1 MSATPKLITDTRGDA
16 GHMLITPLTDEGE
29 IRGWLYDAYGS
40 PVTLRFKFG
49 EETATA
55 VDEAVEAAI
64 DIITAHG
71 TGEQREYV
79 SSYLGLKI
87 EDITEWDSSILEWVP
102 SDMWNTIE
110 ATAPD
115 GATIKFHA
123 EDTGDEIVAS
133 FYGRLPA
140 PEYGKDFFDSDDT
153 RDWPIVERYIPRDE
167 WPDCMGV
174 GQRGP
179 KQRNPAPEVQ
189 AIVKAA
195 EASRAVAFA
204 ETYHVILEW
213 TRGEHL
219 GDTVRDD
226 SAVIQEDWTHPIEDW
241 NVRIA
246 AVIENSLIEDSL
258 DENDTDNYD
267 NPPEWLLTLSDGFE
281 VDPEDED
288 APDTTEGAPFEEAEE
303 RLLAKAGLPRSI
315 VLRVDGPW

>member
-16 GHMLITPLTDEGE
+16 GRLLVTPLTEERDV
-29 IRGWLYDAYGS
+29 RTWLYCAYGS
-40 PVTLRFKFG
+40 PTLARPYLD
-49 EETATA
+49 EETFAAMDKAIEAT
-55 VDEAVEAAI
+55 I
-64 DIITAHG
+64 DITNGRG

-79 SSYLGLKI
+79 AAYLGLKI

-102 SDMWNTIE
+102 SDDWNTIE
-110 ATAPD
+110 TTAPD
-115 GATIKFHA
+115 GVTIKFHA
-123 EDTGDEIVAS
+123 EDIGGEIVAS
-133 FYGRLPA
+133 FYGELPV
-140 PEYGKDFFDSDDT
+140 PEYGKDFFDSADG
-153 RDWPIVERYIPRDE
+153 DWSIVERYIPRSE
-167 WPDCMGV
+167 WPDCMRV

-189 AIVKAA
+189 AVVKAA
-195 EASRAVAFA
+195 ETDRAECFA

-213 TRGEHL
+213 TRGDHL

-226 SAVIQEDWTHPIEDW
+226 GAVIQEDWCHPIEDW

-246 AVIENSLIEDSL
+246 AIIENSLIEDSL

-267 NPPEWLLTLSDGFE
+267 DPPEWLRTLSDGFE
-281 VDPEDED
+281 VDPDDED

>member
-1 MSATPKLITDTRGDA
+1 MSATPKLITDTRGNA

-29 IRGWLYDAYGS
+29 IRGWLYDAYGH

-49 EETATA
+49 EKTATA

-64 DIITAHG
+64 DIINGHG

-102 SDMWNTIE
+102 SDDWWNTIE

-115 GATIKFHA
+115 GVTIKFHA
-123 EDTGDEIVAS
+123 EDTGGDIVAN
-133 FYGRLPA
+133 FYGELPV
-140 PEYGKDFFDSDDT
+140 PEYGKDYFDSADG
-153 RDWPIVERYIPRDE
+153 DWSIVERYIPRSE
-167 WPDCMGV
+167 WPDCMRV
-174 GQRGP
+174 GKRGP

-189 AIVKAA
+189 AVIKAA
-195 EASRAVAFA
+195 EASRAECFA

-226 SAVIQEDWTHPIEDW
+226 GAVIQEDWTHSIEDW
-241 NVRIA
+241 TVRIA
-246 AVIENSLIEDSL
+246 AIIENSLIEDSL

-267 NPPEWLLTLSDGFE
+267 NPPEWLRPLSDGFK
-281 VDPEDED
+281 VDPEDEN

>member
-1 MSATPKLITDTRGDA
+1 MSATPKLITDTRGTA
-16 GHMLITPLTDEGE
+16 GRLLVTPLTDVGE
-29 IRGWLYDAYGS
+29 IRGWLYDAYGH

-64 DIITAHG
+64 DIINGHG

-87 EDITEWDSSILEWVP
+87 EDITDWDSSILEWKP
-102 SDMWNTIE
+102 SDYWNTIE

-115 GATIKFHA
+115 GVTIKFHA
-123 EDTGDEIVAS
+123 NDTGNEIVAS
-133 FYGRLPA
+133 FYGDLVA

-153 RDWPIVERYIPRDE
+153 RDWPIVERYIPRSE
-167 WPDCMGV
+167 WPDCMSV
-174 GQRGP
+174 GQHGP
-179 KQRNPAPEVQ
+179 KQRHPAPEVQ
-189 AIVKAA
+189 AIIKAA
-195 EASRAVAFA
+195 EASRAECFA

-226 SAVIQEDWTHPIEDW
+226 GAVLLEDWTHPVENW
-241 NVRIA
+241 TVRIS
-246 AVIENSLIEDSL
+246 AVIEDSLIEDNE
-258 DENDTDNYD
+258 DDTDNYD
-267 NPPEWLLTLSDGFE
+267 DPPEWLRPLSDGFE
-281 VDPEDED
+281 VDPEDEN

-315 VLRVDGPW
+315 VLKVDGPW

>member
-16 GHMLITPLTDEGE
+16 GRLLVTPLTEERDV
-29 IRGWLYDAYGS
+29 RSWLYCAYGS
-40 PVTLRFKFG
+40 PTLIRPDLD
-49 EETATA
+49 EETFAAMDKAIEAT
-55 VDEAVEAAI
+55 I
-64 DIITAHG
+64 DITNGHG

-87 EDITEWDSSILEWVP
+87 EDITEWDSSILEWEP
-102 SDMWNTIE
+102 SDDWNTIE

-115 GATIKFHA
+115 GVTIKFHA
-123 EDTGDEIVAS
+123 DDIGGEIVAS
-133 FYGRLPA
+133 FYGDLPV

-153 RDWPIVERYIPRDE
+153 RDWPIVERYVPRDE
-167 WPDCMGV
+167 WPDCMRV

-179 KQRNPAPEVQ
+179 KQRHPAPEVQ
-189 AIVKAA
+189 AVIKAA
-195 EASRAVAFA
+195 ETDRAECFA

-226 SAVIQEDWTHPIEDW
+226 GAVLQEDWTHPIEDW
-241 NVRIA
+241 TVRIA
-246 AVIENSLIEDSL
+246 AIIENSLIEDSL

-267 NPPEWLLTLSDGFE
+267 NPPEWLRPLSDGFE
-281 VDPEDED
+281 VDPDDED

-315 VLRVDGPW
+315 VLKVDGPW

>member
-1 MSATPKLITDTRGDA
+1 MSATPKLITDTRGTA

-29 IRGWLYDAYGS
+29 IRGWLYDAYGH

-64 DIITAHG
+64 DIITGHG

-102 SDMWNTIE
+102 SDDWNTIE

-115 GATIKFHA
+115 GVTIKFHA
-123 EDTGDEIVAS
+123 EDTGGEIVAS

-140 PEYGKDFFDSDDT
+140 PEYGKDFFDSADG
-153 RDWPIVERYIPRDE
+153 DWSIVERYIPRSE
-167 WPDCMGV
+167 WPDCMRV

-179 KQRNPAPEVQ
+179 KQRHPAPEVQ
-189 AIVKAA
+189 AVIKAA
-195 EASRAVAFA
+195 ETSRAECFA

-213 TRGEHL
+213 TRGEYL

-226 SAVIQEDWTHPIEDW
+226 GAVIQEDWT
-241 NVRIA
+241 VRIA
-246 AVIENSLIEDSL
+246 AIIENSFIEDSL
-258 DENDTDNYD
+258 DEDDPDNYD
-267 NPPEWLLTLSDGFE
+267 DPPEWLRPLSDGFN
-281 VDPEDED
+281 VDPEDEN
-288 APDTTEGAPFEEAEE
+288 APDTTEGAPYEEAEE

-315 VLRVDGPW
+315 VLKVDGPW

>member
-1 MSATPKLITDTRGDA
+1 MSATPMLITDTRGDA
-16 GHMLITPLTDEGE
+16 GRLLVTPLTEERDV
-29 IRGWLYDAYGS
+29 RSWLYCAYGS
-40 PVTLRFKFG
+40 PTLMRPYLD
-49 EETATA
+49 EETFAAMDKAIEAT
-55 VDEAVEAAI
+55 I
-64 DIITAHG
+64 DITNGHG
-71 TGEQREYV
+71 TDEQREYV

-87 EDITEWDSSILEWVP
+87 EDITEWDSSILEWEP
-102 SDMWNTIE
+102 SDDWNTIE

-115 GATIKFHA
+115 GAIIKFHA
-123 EDTGDEIVAS
+123 NDIGDEIVAN
-133 FYGRLPA
+133 FYGELPA
-140 PEYGKDFFDSDDT
+140 PEYGKDYFDSADG
-153 RDWPIVERYIPRDE
+153 DWPIVERYIPRSE
-167 WPDCMGV
+167 WPDCMRV

-195 EASRAVAFA
+195 ETDRAECFA

-219 GDTVRDD
+219 GDTVRAD
-226 SAVIQEDWTHPIEDW
+226 SAVIQEDW

-246 AVIENSLIEDSL
+246 AIIENSRIEDSL

-267 NPPEWLLTLSDGFE
+267 NPPEWLRPLSDGFE
-281 VDPEDED
+281 VDPDDEG

>member
-16 GHMLITPLTDEGE
+16 GRLLVTPLTEERDV
-29 IRGWLYDAYGS
+29 RTWLYCAYGS
-40 PVTLRFKFG
+40 PTLARPYLD
-49 EETATA
+49 EETFNG
-55 VDEAVEAAI
+55 
-64 DIITAHG
+64 HG

-87 EDITEWDSSILEWVP
+87 EDITEWDSSILEWKP
-102 SDMWNTIE
+102 SEMWNTIE

-115 GATIKFHA
+115 GVTIKFHA
-123 EDTGDEIVAS
+123 EDTGDDIVAN
-133 FYGRLPA
+133 FYGELPV
-140 PEYGKDFFDSDDT
+140 PEHGKDYFDSADG
-153 RDWPIVERYIPRDE
+153 DWSIVERYIPRSE
-167 WPDCMGV
+167 WPDCMRV
-174 GQRGP
+174 GKRGP

-189 AIVKAA
+189 AVIKAA
-195 EASRAVAFA
+195 EASRAECFA

-219 GDTVRDD
+219 GDTVRADG
-226 SAVIQEDWTHPIEDW
+226 AVIQEDW

-246 AVIENSLIEDSL
+246 AIIENSLIEDSL

-267 NPPEWLLTLSDGFE
+267 NPPEWLRPLSDGFK
-281 VDPEDED
+281 VDPDDEN

>member
-29 IRGWLYDAYGS
+29 IRGWLYDAYGH

-55 VDEAVEAAI
+55 VDEAIEAAI
-64 DIITAHG
+64 DIITRHG
-71 TGEQREYV
+71 TGEQREHV

-87 EDITEWDSSILEWVP
+87 EDITEWDSSILEWGP
-102 SDMWNTIE
+102 SDYWNTIE

-115 GATIKFHA
+115 GVTIKFHA

-133 FYGRLPA
+133 FYGRLPV
-140 PEYGKDFFDSDDT
+140 PEFGKDFFDSDDT
-153 RDWPIVERYIPRDE
+153 RDWPIVERYIPRSE
-167 WPDCMGV
+167 WPDCMAV

-189 AIVKAA
+189 AVIKAA

-204 ETYHVILEW
+204 ETYKIVLEW
-213 TRGEHL
+213 RRSEHP

-226 SAVIQEDWTHPIEDW
+226 GAVILEDWTRPVEDW
-241 NVRIA
+241 VVRIA
-246 AVIENSLIEDSL
+246 AIIEDSL
-258 DENDTDNYD
+258 DKDDTENYD
-267 NPPEWLLTLSDGFE
+267 DPPEWLRLLSEGFE
-281 VDPEDED
+281 VDPDDED
-288 APDTTEGAPFEEAEE
+288 APDTTERAPFEEAEE
-303 RLLAKAGLPRSI
+303 RLLCKAGLNRSI